1 MRNRITARKA
11 IDQWSARFSAFQRAG
26 PALEAQDGALADLHI
41 SDNAPSSFGF
51 GGVSIATDWM
61 VRRLREL
68 GYWFVHLGQV
78 AGILESSRVS
88 FKDSDLA
95 LLPEPPEHTW
105 KIGRRNPA
113 FGRPELDRHVF
124 RAGFKAVEQMLNL
137 WKQEDEGVVDAYALK
152 ELKLS
157 RQRLAALT
165 NTLNTLQRTQE
176 VIEISVM
183 KYWYDPSWPGKPF
196 PCDLVIAE
204 FSLNLPLQF
213 RWAASDG
220 LLYVEV
226 MHLSFC

>member
-1 MRNRITARKA
+1 MSRLFVPECATANVYFVASPTTGPGYQIYTEESLEA
-11 IDQWSARFSAFQRAG
+11 IG
-26 PALEAQDGALADLHI
+26 GVHALERTLEAD
-41 SDNAPSSFGF
+41 S
-51 GGVSIATDWM
+51 
-61 VRRLREL
+61 
-68 GYWFVHLGQV
+68 YWFVHLGQV
-78 AGILESSRVS
+78 AGILGSSGIS

-95 LLPEPPEHTW
+95 LLPEPPDHTW

-157 RQRLAALT
+157 PQRLTALT
-165 NTLNTLQRTQE
+165 NALKALQKTQE

-183 KYWYDPSWPGKPF
+183 KYWYDSSWSGRPF
-196 PCDLVIAE
+196 PSDLVIAE

-213 RWAASDG
+213 RWSASDR
-220 LLYVEV
+220 LLNVEV